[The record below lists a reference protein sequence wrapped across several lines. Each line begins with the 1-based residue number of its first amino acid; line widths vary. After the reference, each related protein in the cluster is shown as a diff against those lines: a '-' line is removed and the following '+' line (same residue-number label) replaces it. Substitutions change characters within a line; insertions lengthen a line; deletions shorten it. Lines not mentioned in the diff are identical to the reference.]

1 MDRVDRRRRRSRN
14 HKAKKPPKV
23 PIKTYRWE
31 DIRRWRRRGGY
42 PWTHLY
48 KGPYSEKVDPQQFTM
63 EAFRKAKSSDRID
76 ASEVSSWADYSGK
89 TTPTL
94 LHELTREPPSKKS
107 SRPGSFI
114 LDDDLEDDVQIKE
127 FEPESAETSSENV
140 SQYLDKEEACPK
152 VADVKPKQ
160 TSPVPESA
168 DRKRKLSTESGHS
181 FMKRIQGAKRK
192 IKVPKISFSTK
203 KLIKKSSSL
212 PKDTIQKKVKKQ
224 TDKTLLR
231 KTDDNP
237 QYIYI
242 PLKPPPGETDEFSHL
257 EFQSQ
262 GKELMNVG
270 PGQPHTDENSK
281 QIIDGTFGGPN
292 VECDN
297 NLLETNKISTLQ
309 NSSENLDSSE
319 LNSQLEKS
327 QETNI
332 ENTATALEPAPHPE
346 IQCDSSGPTA
356 KIGVQKTTKKSPLKI
371 NPAFKQFL
379 KDVRHLKVSEKPEV
393 VDSSTESK
401 GLALDTKP
409 ALEIAETPVAAV
421 NLSAECET
429 NQAPILH
436 QDESDVVTDSDDQ
449 PAPENTSDGSE
460 IAENDQFDKLF
471 EAGCSKNSDPTNI
484 HELMVPQETSGC
496 SEAVTRTSRSKSA
509 EPEKRRKLSL
519 ESRKSLSRLGLMKKI
534 REVSGK
540 VTSALSVENFKQLFR
555 PAESPQKTKTPEK
568 EQKLAKK
575 EVKAKTEDKLK
586 KCRSTPVE
594 PVYIRIPLKPPEG
607 ETDEFSYLEGNAPE
621 SSMTAEKT
629 VEDRSDSLDTTSP
642 SEVNKK
648 DIQFIFLTP
657 PSDDELLDKDPDIP
671 ETPSLDEIVSFGTLK
686 KLAQDVVDQ
695 VSPDTKKSDSDTVS
709 GIPSNQST
717 GKSNTHIEEP
727 EAINDGSQPTSETKL
742 TSIEK
747 MVVDVEDG
755 LNEAAKTDESRKSAL
770 KSNEPIFQKR
780 VSFKRK
786 FRVPKE
792 TVRENEYEVIE
803 GASAAN
809 SIANIDKSDHS
820 DNTEKPVIAD
830 CGAIQLES
838 TEVDTNYADQSMA
851 EIAPLEK
858 DLGRSSKIFS
868 DHEYEPISPPP
879 EPTVL
884 PSVLDDD
891 DPKFVISVAE
901 ILDRPAEDKKKSF
914 FQFGR
919 FRKDSASSSN
929 NRNVAPEAPSDIP
942 ERVPEETKTS
952 KFFKQLNRFRKSPV
966 QDEKIPD
973 ASQPEVPQIKSKPK
987 KPMFQKIDFK
997 KLKPKINLH
1006 IPQIPDTASI
1016 RIPHISLPGARKTTE
1031 TRTVESRQFSTESN
1045 ADESEQE
1052 PKRYRFDL
1060 TFGGTFPRFAKKKK
1074 SATDTEVIFA
1084 TTPRAK
1090 KNEKKKITFDKI
1102 RIPIHSQSSTGT
1114 DETLDL
1120 RDENESESGRMEEEK
1135 VQEMSTD
1142 TENLL
1147 NRWKHGSFR
1156 ERPHEVDTEERIIGE
1171 LVEQRFGV
1179 TGQGFRSENLDNR
1192 LREND
1197 ENLRYVD
1204 NDSDDNK
1211 EEEFVLENR
1220 RNNQLVTDLDNLEE
1234 EQLGGSKDGYWSEG
1248 SESLGQKG
1256 LLGKLDIDSD
1266 EFFVVHE
1273 IREGFQTPAN
1283 ALAQMNEYD
1292 PIGSNQCLQQM
1303 PGKERRKP
1311 PMKKPKRKKTPH
1323 VSREEIHGDE
1333 ESIDETILPPRPKR
1347 RSAKGRNKAEKA
1359 EVVPYQETIPLQGRR
1374 LDFPRESLG
1383 ILGDDEEDNEDF
1395 KSRSFEVQENRGSNN
1410 RTPDV
1415 PARKHKSLRS
1425 LNQSETESLLET
1437 DGSIL
1442 EYHANAGPP
1451 RRPSRRSDSILADTA
1466 FLTETH
1472 QNNSNRECIE
1482 EPCIQDIRDYMGY
1495 AIVDKSK
1502 QRDPPLPP
1510 PRTLPRRPK
1519 RELSSPHKFATLP
1532 GTQSQVPP
1540 VRPLRNYSTVGNAR
1554 SSPKYSPFENKE
1566 NEIDIA
1572 QYMEIGS
1579 EEGPRDL
1586 VSGEIVQKM
1595 KRRPLPAPPR
1605 PPRKPKPD
1613 RRSLY
1618 DITSRTNIPED
1629 TVSTQTE
1636 PLPPDFACEEISEE
1650 PTDKVLF
1657 PRRSAATENAPM
1669 RTRDQKQNIYE
1680 NKPIS
1685 IDRDQSLG
1693 EQEDLRKNE
1702 QAQQRQMRTSDNSQL
1717 QKFHIY
1723 DPRSSST
1730 QPVRKELITPTTYTF
1745 EETVTHGTLLVQPLD
1760 GTRAIIDQ
1768 QSPRERVVPITKAD
1782 SVDDPESSE
1791 VPDSFGLLKSPE
1803 DPEFVVPGA
1812 QELQVTDLDVDPG
1825 TLNQFSNSGQVDPSN
1840 SQVLY
1845 SSSSDAPNPQS
1856 FSDVEQRSSNY
1867 PKSAELKHAEDQYA
1881 KTPEHSPNQ
1890 SQELLFHQERLPLPV
1905 PPPRSSTLERT
1916 FRDSLLYET
1925 NDKDLTGRSGG
1936 HPCNPATR
1944 LADDGTGNR

>member
-1 MDRVDRRRRRSRN
+1 MQSQRFQRRSSFSGTTGNVRSLSEGARRRP
-14 HKAKKPPKV
+14 KKP
-23 PIKTYRWE
+23 
-31 DIRRWRRRGGY
+31 
-42 PWTHLY
+42 
-48 KGPYSEKVDPQQFTM
+48 
-63 EAFRKAKSSDRID
+63 
-76 ASEVSSWADYSGK
+76 
-89 TTPTL
+89 
-94 LHELTREPPSKKS
+94 
-107 SRPGSFI
+107 
-114 LDDDLEDDVQIKE
+114 
-127 FEPESAETSSENV
+127 NV
-140 SQYLDKEEACPK
+140 SRESSTGSS
-152 VADVKPKQ
+152 V
-160 TSPVPESA
+160 TS
-168 DRKRKLSTESGHS
+168 L
-181 FMKRIQGAKRK
+181 
-192 IKVPKISFSTK
+192 
-203 KLIKKSSSL
+203 
-212 PKDTIQKKVKKQ
+212 
-224 TDKTLLR
+224 
-231 KTDDNP
+231 
-237 QYIYI
+237 
-242 PLKPPPGETDEFSHL
+242 
-257 EFQSQ
+257 
-262 GKELMNVG
+262 
-270 PGQPHTDENSK
+270 
-281 QIIDGTFGGPN
+281 
-292 VECDN
+292 
-297 NLLETNKISTLQ
+297 
-309 NSSENLDSSE
+309 
-319 LNSQLEKS
+319 
-327 QETNI
+327 
-332 ENTATALEPAPHPE
+332 
-346 IQCDSSGPTA
+346 
-356 KIGVQKTTKKSPLKI
+356 
-371 NPAFKQFL
+371 
-379 KDVRHLKVSEKPEV
+379 DVRCACQYFQGNELLP
-393 VDSSTESK
+393 D
-401 GLALDTKP
+401 KP
-409 ALEIAETPVAAV
+409 AKFTGSPGHV
-421 NLSAECET
+421 
-429 NQAPILH
+429 API
-436 QDESDVVTDSDDQ
+436 
-449 PAPENTSDGSE
+449 
-460 IAENDQFDKLF
+460 
-471 EAGCSKNSDPTNI
+471 
-484 HELMVPQETSGC
+484 
-496 SEAVTRTSRSKSA
+496 
-509 EPEKRRKLSL
+509 
-519 ESRKSLSRLGLMKKI
+519 
-534 REVSGK
+534 
-540 VTSALSVENFKQLFR
+540 
-555 PAESPQKTKTPEK
+555 TKT
-568 EQKLAKK
+568 
-575 EVKAKTEDKLK
+575 V
-586 KCRSTPVE
+586 
-594 PVYIRIPLKPPEG
+594 
-607 ETDEFSYLEGNAPE
+607 
-621 SSMTAEKT
+621 
-629 VEDRSDSLDTTSP
+629 
-642 SEVNKK
+642 
-648 DIQFIFLTP
+648 
-657 PSDDELLDKDPDIP
+657 
-671 ETPSLDEIVSFGTLK
+671 
-686 KLAQDVVDQ
+686 
-695 VSPDTKKSDSDTVS
+695 
-709 GIPSNQST
+709 
-717 GKSNTHIEEP
+717 H
-727 EAINDGSQPTSETKL
+727 
-742 TSIEK
+742 
-747 MVVDVEDG
+747 
-755 LNEAAKTDESRKSAL
+755 
-770 KSNEPIFQKR
+770 
-780 VSFKRK
+780 
-786 FRVPKE
+786 FR
-792 TVRENEYEVIE
+792 
-803 GASAAN
+803 
-809 SIANIDKSDHS
+809 
-820 DNTEKPVIAD
+820 
-830 CGAIQLES
+830 
-838 TEVDTNYADQSMA
+838 
-851 EIAPLEK
+851 
-858 DLGRSSKIFS
+858 

-929 NRNVAPEAPSDIP
+929 NRHVAPEAPSNIP
-942 ERVPEETKTS
+942 EGVPEETKTS

-973 ASQPEVPQIKSKPK
+973 ASQPEVPQIKSNPK

-1311 PMKKPKRKKTPH
+1311 PMKKPKRNKTPH

-1925 NDKDLTGRSGG
+1925 NDKDLTGIDAAADIHATQQRDLQMMEPEIDDQLPPPRPPNPRYLPSQPPASFYALRAQKYVDE
-1936 HPCNPATR
+1936 HIPATPPSRKVRQHRTRPLSRSRSTSEEEVSSAAHRRSRRMSRRGSEASIPELSRR
-1944 LADDGTGNR
+1944 LIEACGSRLNNALKRLIFDLTQKFLRNSDGNQDLHVFMVILLVLIAGLILLGYGEERTVVHLHHWEYFNPPKDL